1 MKPLNINKAG
11 CTNMSSNCVIWEGPD
26 IPCISLCKGDTIT
39 DVVYKLATELCKVLE
54 IIDLDSYDLKC
65 FKGGV
70 CQPADFQAFMQL
82 IIDKICALE
91 SCSPCANTCS
101 SGGTPVVTPPT
112 GGLTSNSTLKVA
124 PAFHYK
130 NQFGD
135 NVTTMTVDEYATAIG
150 NKVYNQ
156 ITSIATIQNSLSD
169 YNKRIQALET
179 VPAPTFELPK
189 MTPTGVLP
197 KVASDMLSV
206 VQAMEAQ
213 FVQHKNALGTPN
225 QIYTNIQKQIPNLN
239 DAKSLANPGMTMSS
253 ITGWNTTTSN
263 HADSLG
269 NLWLTVADMRNAI
282 QNIITNY
289 MPNDCAAISLKMQA
303 SYKNNNIVVY
313 TTGEI
318 PASFVNTYSKGTK
331 FTITDTKGNSMTTFI
346 DILSFLNKIDGKT
359 INLEG
364 SVLMGST
371 DFSIVAEPN
380 FTNKVTGS
388 QCQSYLQHHIIT
400 KATCPFT
407 SYIPGANTVTFNF
420 TSESGMR
427 TYTVELWEQTGTE
440 ALHKQSFTT
449 TSVQP
454 VNGTFAALEGNTNY
468 KVRVLVN
475 TDGVITTCEF
485 SAIKT
490 I

>member
-26 IPCISLCKGDTIT
+26 IPCINLCKGDSIT
-39 DVVYKLATELCKVLE
+39 DVIYKLATELCKLLDIV
-54 IIDLDSYDLKC
+54 DLSTYDLKC

-70 CQPADFQAFMQL
+70 CQPADFHAFMQL

-101 SGGTPVVTPPT
+101 SGGTPVVTAT
-112 GGLTSNSTLKVA
+112 TFNATSNTTLKVA

-135 NVTTMTVDEYATAIG
+135 TVTTMTVDEYATAIG

-156 ITSIATIQNSLSD
+156 VTSIATVQNSLAD
-169 YNKRIQALET
+169 YNKRISALES
-179 VPAPTFELPK
+179 VPAQTLELPK
-189 MTPTGVLP
+189 MTPSGVLP
-197 KVASDMLSV
+197 KVATDMFAV

-213 FVQHKNALGTPN
+213 FVQHKNALGSPN
-225 QIYTNIQKQIPNLN
+225 QIYTNIQKQIPNLSE
-239 DAKSLANPGMTMSS
+239 AKSLANPGMTMSS
-253 ITGWNTTTSN
+253 ISGWNTVTSN

-303 SYKNNNIVVY
+303 VYKSNNIVIY

-318 PASFVNTYSKGTK
+318 PASFVNTYIKGTK
-331 FTITDTKGNSMTTFI
+331 FTITDNKGNSMTTFI
-346 DILSFLNKIDGKT
+346 DILSFLNKIDGYT
-359 INLEG
+359 INIESSLL
-364 SVLMGST
+364 SGST
-371 DFSIVAEPN
+371 DFTIVAEPN

-388 QCQSYLQHHIIT
+388 QCQSYLQHNIKT
-400 KATCPFT
+400 TATCPFT
-407 SYIPGANTVTFNF
+407 TYIPESKAITFNF

-427 TYTVELWEQTGTE
+427 TYTVEVWEQIGTQ
-440 ALHKQSFTT
+440 ALYTQSFTT
-449 TSVQP
+449 SSVQA
-454 VNGTFAALEGNTNY
+454 VSGTFAGLEANTNY